1 MANYGPASAFLLVG
15 GRNITPDTYTLDE
28 TVEQVT
34 EQTNSLGDSW
44 EEHLPVGI
52 GKVTLEA
59 AGGLYETTTDRIMT
73 ALQEQG
79 DSRQLVA
86 YGFEGATTGMN
97 SVQIDGTYAAT
108 WKRIAERNGL
118 TKAHA
123 VHVISGEYMT
133 AKIVHGLTSE
143 ASSSGDSTTASVN
156 HGAATTDGATLDLHL
171 NALTLG
177 GALGIVIT
185 AIDSADNVT
194 FGSLVAFTS
203 STGAPFAERKT
214 VTGTVEQYVAISWDF
229 TESTSGGPSGHAV
242 TPYVSITRG

>member
-1 MANYGPASAFLLVG
+1 MANYGPASAFILVG

-28 TVEQVT
+28 TIEQT
-34 EQTNSLGDSW
+34 IEQTNSLGDSW

-73 ALQEQG
+73 ALQAQG
-79 DSRQLVA
+79 ESRQLVA
-86 YGFEGATTGMN
+86 YGFEGATTGSN

-123 VHVISGEYMT
+123 VHVISGQYMT
-133 AKIVHGLTSE
+133 AKILHGLTSE
-143 ASSSGDSTTASVN
+143 ASSSGDTTTASVD
-156 HGAATTDGATLDLHL
+156 HGAATTGGATVDLHL
-171 NALTLG
+171 VSLTLG
-177 GALGIVIT
+177 GALGIVLT

-194 FGSLVAFTS
+194 FANLVTFTS
-203 STGAPFAERKT
+203 ATGAPFAERKT
-214 VTGTVEQYVAISWDF
+214 ATGTVDRYTAMNWDF
-229 TESTSGGPSGHAV
+229 TASTSGGPSGHAV